1 MHEASKK
8 VNPERLFESA
18 EAVLRTLADMAR
30 RGEGPWPYLP
40 DLVGT
45 PSAPRSLTGFNHE
58 EVQEG
63 TMFLVRLGFIS
74 LSQTP

>member
-1 MHEASKK
+1 MNEAPRKLSA
-8 VNPERLFESA
+8 ERLFEAA
-18 EAVLRTLADMAR
+18 EAVLRTLAEMSK
-30 RGEGPWPYLP
+30 RGDGPWPYLP

-45 PSAPRSLTGFNHE
+45 PAAPRSLDGFKQAE
-58 EVQEG
+58 IQEG